1 VQGFVEPPHFP
12 IGITAKNNGILL
24 VQRAICF
31 LQPCKPV
38 GVPG

>member
-1 VQGFVEPPHFP
+1 VQRLIKPPHFP